1 MGAAQVDYRVYLI
14 GENGHFVG
22 VRDIEAPD
30 DDAALQ
36 EAKQYVDG
44 LAVEV
49 WHRDRYVA
57 RIDGSKRK
65 R

>member
-1 MGAAQVDYRVYLI
+1 MDYRAYIVS
-14 GENGHFVG
+14 ENGHFVG
-22 VRDIEAPD
+22 VHEIEAPD
-30 DDAALQ
+30 DDAAIH

-65 R
+65 K

>member
-1 MGAAQVDYRVYLI
+1 MDYRVYI
-14 GENGHFVG
+14 VSENGHFVG
-22 VRDIEAPD
+22 VHEIEAPD
-30 DDAALQ
+30 DDAAIH

-57 RIDGSKRK
+57 RIDGSKHK